1 MEIPEVVGGIL
12 EVCAADKTTVI
23 WHFASGII
31 ICVYSSYQKLIIF
44 QVSEQF

>member
-1 MEIPEVVGGIL
+1 MEIPEVVGRVL

-31 ICVYSSYQKLIIF
+31 ICVYFSYQELIVF
-44 QVSEQF
+44 QVTEQF